1 MEMKEITKITPQYP
15 IYKIILEI
23 ISGAAIVVSIVLLLK
38 YYSILPN
45 IIPVHFNDSGRPDG
59 YGSKNLIFILPGISL
74 IIYFF
79 PEILLKSTNIYKY
92 FMPITKENAKHQF
105 RYARQ
110 LMYILKVEFIISI
123 MYIEWTSIGVALN
136 RSDGMVS
143 WFLPAFLAVVFG
155 TLAVYIRSS
164 LKNH

>member
-1 MEMKEITKITPQYP
+1 MKMKKITKIEPKYP

-23 ISGAAIVVSIVLLLK
+23 ISGVAIVVSIGLLLK
-38 YYSILPN
+38 YYSSLPN
-45 IIPVHFNDSGRPDG
+45 IIPVHFNDSGMPDG

-79 PEILLKSTNIYKY
+79 PEILLKSTGIYKY
-92 FMPITKENAKHQF
+92 FMPITKENVKHQF
-105 RYARQ
+105 GYAEQ
-110 LMYILKVEFIISI
+110 LILMLKMELIISI
-123 MYIEWTSIGVALN
+123 MYIEWTSIGLALN

-143 WFLPAFLAVVFG
+143 WFLPVFLAVVLG
-155 TLAVYIRSS
+155 TLAVYIRKS